1 MLTTPGSGN
10 SAILKGGKESAHTVT
25 VLTHTIQATLE
36 HMVLPPTFVQTVETR
51 VEVTVLLLVQDWYID
66 LVISCGSNALMCDGI
81 VNENLVEQF
90 SNEVQA
96 AEARCFYGFQIM
108 MENIHLETY
117 SLLIDTYIK
126 DPVQREYLF
135 DAVETVPC
143 IKKKTNW
150 ALKWTS
156 DRHSAFGEQI
166 VGLLQSRASSL
177 VPLRQ
182 FSGSRSVA
190 SCRVSHSLTSSS
202 VAMRASTLTYFLIWG
217 DTTLTES
224 TRSLPR

>member
-1 MLTTPGSGN
+1 
-10 SAILKGGKESAHTVT
+10 
-25 VLTHTIQATLE
+25 
-36 HMVLPPTFVQTVETR
+36 
-51 VEVTVLLLVQDWYID
+51 
-66 LVISCGSNALMCDGI
+66 
-81 VNENLVEQF
+81 
-90 SNEVQA
+90 
-96 AEARCFYGFQIM
+96 M

-126 DPVQREYLF
+126 DPVQCKYLF

-156 DRHSAFGEQI
+156 DHHSAFREQI
-166 VGLLQSRASSL
+166 IGLLQLRASSL

-202 VAMRASTLTYFLIWG
+202 VVMRASTLTYFLI
-217 DTTLTES
+217 
-224 TRSLPR
+224 

>member
-1 MLTTPGSGN
+1 MQ
-10 SAILKGGKESAHTVT
+10 
-25 VLTHTIQATLE
+25 TI
-36 HMVLPPTFVQTVETR
+36 ETR
-51 VEVTVLLLVQDWYID
+51 AEVTVLLLAQDRYID
-66 LVISCGSNALMCDGI
+66 LVIPHGSNALVRDGI
-81 VNENLVEQF
+81 VNENLVERF

-96 AEARCFYGFQIM
+96 AEAQCFYGFQIT

-143 IKKKTNW
+143 IKKKTDW

-156 DRHSAFGEQI
+156 DRRSAFGERI

-202 VAMRASTLTYFLIWG
+202 VTMRASTLTYFLI
-217 DTTLTES
+217 
-224 TRSLPR
+224 